1 MYNNRINLSDDP
13 LGFVLKFILS
23 NRYNTKNYLNNLIN
37 NSNINDCQNESEKLK
52 TCLRRSESSRR
63 RVYCNEINANLDV
76 HDIYFK
82 KHNILEIHRIAFTRF
97 RVSSHSLAVETG
109 RWNRRGRGRLPLEER
124 LCSCGL
130 VQSEEHV
137 ISICP
142 HSQQIRNSYGFS
154 CINDLMSGR
163 FDNDIVCKII
173 YEILD
178 LYD

>member
-1 MYNNRINLSDDP
+1 MD
-13 LGFVLKFILS
+13 
-23 NRYNTKNYLNNLIN
+23 
-37 NSNINDCQNESEKLK
+37 
-52 TCLRRSESSRR
+52 
-63 RVYCNEINANLDV
+63 VY
-76 HDIYFK
+76 DIYFR
-82 KHNILEIHRIAFTRF
+82 KHNIFEIHRIAFTRF

-142 HSQQIRNSYGFS
+142 QSQQIRNSYGFS

>member
-1 MYNNRINLSDDP
+1 MD
-13 LGFVLKFILS
+13 
-23 NRYNTKNYLNNLIN
+23 YLNKLIN
-37 NSNINDCQNESEKLK
+37 NSNVNDFQYESEQLK
-52 TCLRRSESSRR
+52 TSFRRSDSSRR
-63 RVYCNEINANLDV
+63 RVYCNAINNILDV

-82 KHNILEIHRIAFTRF
+82 KHNIFEIHRIAFTRF

-163 FDNDIVCKII
+163 FS
-173 YEILD
+173 IL
-178 LYD
+178 